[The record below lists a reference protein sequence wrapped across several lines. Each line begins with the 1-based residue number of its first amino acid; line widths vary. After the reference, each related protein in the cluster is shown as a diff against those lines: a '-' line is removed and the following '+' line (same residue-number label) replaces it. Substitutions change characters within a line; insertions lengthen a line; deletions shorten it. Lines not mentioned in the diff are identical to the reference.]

1 MIRIIICDDQDIVRE
16 GLCTILESDGSIEV
30 IDTASDGQQL
40 LERIKSHYPRIPD
53 LVLLDL
59 KMPVLGGIG
68 ATKAILKH
76 WPEIKVLI
84 LTTYAD
90 DQWVFDAIKA
100 GASGYLLKD
109 TPKQNLIDA
118 IRGTVEGDT
127 YVDPSVAGKLLPY
140 LRSRELMENGE
151 CRLEM
156 TERERTL
163 LVLIAKGL
171 SNAEI
176 ATRLFLSPGTVRN
189 YTSMLFSKLGVSDR
203 TEAAITAL
211 REGIISLDD
220 I

>member
-16 GLCTILESDGSIEV
+16 GLVTILSSDSSIEV
-30 IDTASDGQQL
+30 IDTAGDGQEL
-40 LERIKSHYPRIPD
+40 IERLKSHYPRIPD
-53 LVLLDL
+53 LILLDL

-68 ATKAILKH
+68 ATKTILKH
-76 WPEIKVLI
+76 WPEIKILI

-90 DQWVFDAIKA
+90 DQWVFDAIRA

-109 TPKQNLIDA
+109 TPKKELIDA

-140 LRSRELMENGE
+140 IRNRSGLEPRAQRIEVTQREREL
-151 CRLEM
+151 
-156 TERERTL
+156 L
-163 LVLIAKGL
+163 LLIAKGL
-171 SNAEI
+171 SNTEI
-176 ATRLFLSPGTVRN
+176 ASQLFLSPGTVRN
-189 YTSMLFSKLGVSDR
+189 YTSMLFSKLEVSDR

-211 REGIISLDD
+211 REGIICLDD